1 MRGKGSIFSITN
13 SIEFAVKRTGGGG
26 AIMRVIGQEVE
37 GGIKRTRIAISK
49 RESAKCFAMGQF
61 TIERS
66 HKTECIVHI

>member
-1 MRGKGSIFSITN
+1 
-13 SIEFAVKRTGGGG
+13 
-26 AIMRVIGQEVE
+26 MRVIGQEGE